1 MESPPDRDPAIEE
14 VLARMET
21 IVSRL
26 ERQDTDLEEAMAL
39 YAEGVRLA
47 RETGERLRAAELR
60 ISELRADL
68 ESSGTLDASE

>member
-1 MESPPDRDPAIEE
+1 MESPTVKDPAIEE
-14 VLARMET
+14 VLARMES

-60 ISELRADL
+60 ITELRADL
-68 ESSGTLDASE
+68 ESHGIPEEPA